1 VLVIAAIV
9 GIAGFRRYRSQ
20 QADQARSAFQE
31 AMNLY
36 HGKLETSE
44 PQFGVITFATNIEKN
59 ARVTEALEG
68 VAADFPNRFEG
79 WAARYYLAM
88 HQIEQGNTEEGQKQL
103 EAVTQ
108 GGDEEIASLARLA
121 LAHLLKTQGKNDEA
135 RQIYQY
141 LVDHPTDLVAKPRSQ
156 LLLAE
161 MLIESDPQQARTLL
175 ESLQTMPGAISVAAV
190 SLLPR
195 LPPAP
200 VAPAEAAAPQA
211 PEVLS
216 RAWPSAW
223 RPAPKKQDAIA
234 ASLSREPEPRTA
246 LSRAAPRLP
255 GPVSARPRPHHSCPR
270 VPPAGAQDPGLHLA
284 AFGPLSQSSHPHH

>member
-1 VLVIAAIV
+1 MAKISRKQLKEDRFAQEVGTSVEYVSHHRKQVIVAAVLIGAVIV
-9 GIAGFRRYRSQ
+9 GIAGFMRYRSQ
-20 QADQARSAFQE
+20 QADEARKAFQE

-36 HGKLETSE
+36 HGELETDE
-44 PQFGVITFATNIEKN
+44 PQMGVVTFATNIEKN

-68 VAADFPNRFEG
+68 VTRDFPNRFEG
-79 WAARYYLAM
+79 WAARYYLAL
-88 HQIEQGNTEEGQKQL
+88 HQIEQGNAEEGQKQL

-161 MLIESDPQQARTLL
+161 LLIESDPQQARTLL
-175 ESLQTMPGAISVAAV
+175 ESLQTMPGAISVSAI

-195 LPPAP
+195 LPPA
-200 VAPAEAAAPQA
+200 AD
-211 PEVLS
+211 
-216 RAWPSAW
+216 
-223 RPAPKKQDAIA
+223 PAP
-234 ASLSREPEPRTA
+234 PEPTEPA
-246 LSRAAPRLP
+246 KAAEP
-255 GPVSARPRPHHSCPR
+255 GAS
-270 VPPAGAQDPGLHLA
+270 PAP
-284 AFGPLSQSSHPHH
+284 